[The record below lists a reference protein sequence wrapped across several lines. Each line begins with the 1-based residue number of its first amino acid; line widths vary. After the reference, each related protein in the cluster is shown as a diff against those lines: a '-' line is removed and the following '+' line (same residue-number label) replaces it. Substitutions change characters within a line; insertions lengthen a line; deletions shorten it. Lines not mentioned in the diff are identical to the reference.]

1 MFVWPVLSKIYH
13 RKESRLNVS
22 KSKNFV
28 KFVNNLFRFVHM
40 TNTPKSDARQLR
52 KLNFDLSNYFSNT
65 IIPQLFVDADLILRI
80 FTPPAMNQF
89 SLTYDHVGKNIADI
103 KDNLRY
109 THIVEDIQ
117 GVIDNTNKV
126 IEKEVQTTDGRWF
139 QMNIVPYIEHEQG
152 VINGVIITFVDIT
165 KRLKV
170 LREREKLNAQYL
182 TLKYTLAHDI
192 RQPIATITLIAD
204 GLLMAHKKNDSIQFE
219 KWINTLKES
228 SRSLDS
234 LVEDFTSGKVEANGE
249 HYEEGALNIEEICED
264 ILTALKMEIKEKNI
278 RITKDLKVAEIF
290 FPRNSLRS
298 VFYNLI
304 NNAVK
309 FSDPK
314 KTSEIIIT
322 TEAVNGFVILYVQD
336 NGLGIPLE
344 HQRQVFK
351 KHSRLAKNI
360 PGTGMGLYVVKRM
373 IEDNE
378 GRIEL
383 ESKEEEGTTFKV
395 FFKNPADLGKD

>member
-1 MFVWPVLSKIYH
+1 
-13 RKESRLNVS
+13 
-22 KSKNFV
+22 
-28 KFVNNLFRFVHM
+28 LFPRFILM
-40 TNTPKSDARQLR
+40 TDTPKSDARQLR

-80 FTPPAMNQF
+80 FTPPAMKQF
-89 SLTYDHVGKNIADI
+89 SLTYDHVGKNIADV

-109 THIVEDIQ
+109 THVVEDIQ
-117 GVIDNTNKV
+117 DIIDNTNKV
-126 IEKEVQTTDGRWF
+126 LEKEVQTTDGRWF
-139 QMNIVPYIEHEQG
+139 QMNIVPYVEHEEG
-152 VINGVIITFVDIT
+152 VVNGVIITFVEIT

-170 LREREKLNAQYL
+170 LRELEKLNSQYQ

-204 GLLMAHKKNDSIQFE
+204 GLLMAHQKNDSIQFE

-234 LVEDFTSGKVEANGE
+234 MVEDFTSGKVEEKGKSS
-249 HYEEGALNIEEICED
+249 EEGMLNIEEICED
-264 ILTALKMEIKEKNI
+264 ILTALKMDIREKNI
-278 RITKDLKVAEIF
+278 SVTTDLKVAEII

-314 KTSEIIIT
+314 KTSEIKIS
-322 TEAVNGFVILYVQD
+322 TEAVKGFVILYVQD

-344 HQRQVFK
+344 HQSRVFK
-351 KHSRLAKNI
+351 KYSRLSKNI
-360 PGTGMGLYVVKRM
+360 PGTGMGLYVVKKM

-395 FFKNPADLGKD
+395 FFKNLSELGKD